1 MEDTTRNIILDPKN
15 CIDDII
21 ERGGQRMNGVIDK
34 VTQSYV
40 VLKDGRWFTNPSSVS
55 NITRKHY
62 DYINGKWVKKRSPS
76 PIPGQK

>member
-15 CIDDII
+15 CIDDIL
-21 ERGGQRMNGVIDK
+21 ETGGRRINGVIDT

-55 NITRKHY
+55 KTTRSHY
-62 DYINGKWVKKRSPS
+62 DYINGKCVTKRSPTTIS
-76 PIPGQK
+76 LQN

>member
-1 MEDTTRNIILDPKN
+1 MEYTTRNIILDPKN
-15 CIDDII
+15 CIDSIL
-21 ERGGQRMNGVIDK
+21 EAGGAPIKGVIDK
-34 VTQSYV
+34 VTQNYV

-62 DYINGKWVKKRSPS
+62 DYINGKWVRKRSPS